1 MFNILQKNTD
11 HYSQSKQGE
20 KNGRAVY
27 TVQQVLEM
35 RKMYDEGSSIADIIR
50 FYHPKLCTV
59 KKYKNIHST
68 ISNICRRKTW
78 KNI

>member
-1 MFNILQKNTD
+1 MWTNLEWVTHKENVQHSSKNTD

-50 FYHPKLCTV
+50 FYQSPEV
-59 KKYKNIHST
+59 FS
-68 ISNICRRKTW
+68 
-78 KNI
+78 